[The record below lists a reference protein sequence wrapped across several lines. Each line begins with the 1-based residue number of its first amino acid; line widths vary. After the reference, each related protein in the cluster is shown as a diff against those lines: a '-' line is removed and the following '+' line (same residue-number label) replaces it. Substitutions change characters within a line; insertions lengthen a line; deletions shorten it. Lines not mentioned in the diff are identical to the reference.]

1 MATLRNQ
8 AQTLYNIGSKPPTIE
23 WTIVKG
29 DTSQFQVYVADDS
42 KIPLDIPSWVIAMQI
57 KRPLLTP
64 GIITDNATLI
74 LTLFPEQ
81 KDEDGD
87 GEFTVALTSEQ
98 SGLLRTG
105 DIFDIELSE
114 STKVWTI
121 AQGKMIVLEDVTS

>member
-74 LTLFPEQ
+74 LTLFNWNSYYWLISISFGSNLQ
-81 KDEDGD
+81 
-87 GEFTVALTSEQ
+87 TS
-98 SGLLRTG
+98 SVVPNGY
-105 DIFDIELSE
+105 
-114 STKVWTI
+114 W
-121 AQGKMIVLEDVTS
+121 AN